1 VVVARRTALGELVLR
16 GEAFGEGLPVVGLHG
31 LTATRRNVFHGS
43 LLLAR
48 SGTRLVTYD
57 ARGHGD
63 SDPAPRRDAY
73 GYDELVDDLEAV
85 VATVARTPPLLV
97 GVSMGAA
104 TALAAAL
111 RSQVEAAGLV
121 LVTPPALSRHDEP
134 IPVDEL
140 AAALEVGDLDRAAS
154 LALPAALAPRWRAVA
169 HAAVRQRFARH
180 RQPRAVADAL
190 RVVSRSPLPF
200 AGGDLARLELP
211 VLVVGSRD
219 DADPLHPLADARE
232 LAAAIPAA
240 EFVVE
245 DEGRSPLAWQGAQ
258 LARVVLAFAERHGL
272 LSRGR

>member
-1 VVVARRTALGELVLR
+1 
-16 GEAFGEGLPVVGLHG
+16 
-31 LTATRRNVFHGS
+31 
-43 LLLAR
+43 
-48 SGTRLVTYD
+48 
-57 ARGHGD
+57 
-63 SDPAPRRDAY
+63 
-73 GYDELVDDLEAV
+73 
-85 VATVARTPPLLV
+85 
-97 GVSMGAA
+97 
-104 TALAAAL
+104 
-111 RSQVEAAGLV
+111 
-121 LVTPPALSRHDEP
+121 
-134 IPVDEL
+134 
-140 AAALEVGDLDRAAS
+140 
-154 LALPAALAPRWRAVA
+154 VA

-200 AGGDLARLELP
+200 AAGDLARLELP

-240 EFVVE
+240 EFLVE